1 MPGSAAWESRYDLI
15 YQDLSDERLFSAQA
29 QADAR
34 LVGPVSFS
42 VASALPLVQRQ
53 ADTWLASN
61 LNVGSGSGP
70 LSYSAS
76 YSLTPGDIVF
86 ADDIEYASLNKPQR
100 FGGQHIGQSVR
111 LQLPALAGA
120 PLAIAVTHESDDF
133 WTVNGDTQQQ
143 RQIADLSWKPR
154 LAMVN
159 LQWAGAS
166 SGLDSSLA
174 LDCELRG
181 SVGVPTRS
189 RPNRSRAVR
198 VSGRNCQV
206 VSNDVRYDD
215 LAAQTYGVAYTWAR
229 PQRESSVRLSA
240 IDPMWRTNSMQPDIN
255 PSYELGVS
263 QSRTRGAWTA
273 KALVAV
279 RRATTW
285 STPNLMDEDG
295 AILPME
301 GSDTY
306 FASNATITRR
316 LPAVSVSATWARGAD
331 PLWFVP
337 EIGQEAD
344 RFGLA
349 VDFTRWAQTLAPGV
363 NPTLAMSWNWT
374 QARTRA
380 NQRTSD
386 NALKL
391 NLSVLW

>member
-70 LSYSAS
+70 LSYMAS
-76 YSLTPGDIVF
+76 YSLTPGDIIF
-86 ADDIEYASLNKPQR
+86 ADDIEYANLNKPQR
-100 FGGQHIGQSVR
+100 FGGQHIGQNVR

-133 WTVNGDTQQQ
+133 WTVNGYTQQQ
-143 RQIADLSWKPR
+143 REIADLSWKPR
-154 LAMVN
+154 HAMVN

-181 SVGVPTRS
+181 SVGVPTPS
-189 RPNRSRAVR
+189 RANRKRAVR
-198 VSGRNCQV
+198 ISGRDCQV
-206 VSNDVRYDD
+206 VSDDVRYSD

-229 PQRESSVRLSA
+229 PQLENAVKLSA
-240 IDPMWRTNSMQPDIN
+240 IDPMWGGGSMQPDID
-255 PSYELGVS
+255 PSYELGLS
-263 QSRTRGAWTA
+263 QTRTRGAWTA

-279 RRATTW
+279 RHAATGA
-285 STPNLMDEDG
+285 SIELVDG
-295 AILPME
+295 DTMGMPMAD
-301 GSDTY
+301 SDTY

-316 LPAVSVSATWARGAD
+316 LPTVSVSATWAHGAD

-374 QARTRA
+374 QAKTRA